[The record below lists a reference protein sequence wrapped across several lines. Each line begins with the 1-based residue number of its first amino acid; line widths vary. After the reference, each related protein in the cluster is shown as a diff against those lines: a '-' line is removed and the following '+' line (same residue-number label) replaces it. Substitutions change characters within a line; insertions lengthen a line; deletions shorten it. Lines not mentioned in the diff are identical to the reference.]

1 VVLWLQCWLAAD
13 DLLVVVDKSQSI
25 VKTEAAMNVMYD
37 HSHLEQF
44 YSMVKGVCESFR
56 RPFAVQLAI
65 AGAADLISI
74 PLPQTQA
81 SIMRSRASVQ
91 KLGPDPTAEKDPPKS
106 ITKLESSSQAQLSQ
120 AKVVEPAGASK
131 ELDVP
136 RVVLPQHLLD
146 AEIEVR
152 LVVSESPTES
162 VKVSGMPASCSVLQ
176 QEPETLPQDQLHNL
190 QVSTPA
196 DTVCVL
202 AEAQGVGVQLALEG
216 TQNQQ
221 PSPKSSSEQQGLQ
234 SQQTS
239 LPSKVPKPISL
250 VCAVESPAAVQ
261 GLSAPVHAP
270 EVPMP
275 ITELDA
281 DLHPSPPTSQASVSE
296 TVETPPTD
304 LHSVHGGQAEPR
316 LPHALTTS
324 CHTSH
329 QLPEPQ
335 MVPLS
340 SQVSPCDLQTEN
352 PQLLPMPDT
361 PALLLE
367 KLQAD
372 KVVFLTG
379 QAKEVEQFG
388 QRSDS
393 ELAELKR
400 RLDSACA
407 SIRATHPNPESMIRA
422 QLSLYDIDSR
432 TLVRQS
438 AEQRKALETQQH
450 ADRDKLTELHRM
462 QTKLA
467 NGVPSENVTTLSAAV
482 NTLREY
488 YKGLLTPRPQ
498 AAASCNRVQL
508 PQGNQASQASLQQY
522 PQVLPQGRHQANEF
536 GSQQS
541 APSQQRQHESQTC
554 VGGSASPAALEP
566 GSGAYCQTL
575 CSPQGNAASQAYSR
589 LQPQILPQNRGQA
602 NGHGTQNSVT
612 TQQRQHPTT
621 HTHVSNSAS
630 VARYQPGPAAAH
642 DRLPSPLGNVGSQ
655 ASRLHP
661 QILSQNRGHANRGVT
676 QPSTPT
682 HQRHY
687 LGTQTNF
694 VNNSTSVARLQ
705 PSPAASQDRLPS
717 PQGNL
722 ALQASSDLLHP
733 QSFPQSRG
741 QANGCG
747 IQPSASTWQGQ
758 HPGTFVGNSAL
769 AATSQCAP
777 AASSDRLVSLQSN
790 VASQASPPLHQQMQ
804 NRSPVNGCE
813 TQQSASL
820 AASLSAEAMH
830 MLNENHIARRDSVP
844 NNQWTP
850 QVQTLPAV
858 TNITST
864 ASQNLPGPVTE
875 FNQSMQTRPMT
886 VSVTPAAVYCPLSV
900 LTQAD
905 GDQIIQT
912 APMSIT
918 VTSTGGQ
925 NPLSVV
931 PQTAGQNGS
940 QPHSGQHQRGH
951 QVSQVGLYQSGQQ
964 QGQTMSRGPFASTVS
979 VGAAPRGPS
988 HALVCGQQP
997 SLLCDLCK
1005 SLADFY
1011 AMMNPWCSVFHIAS
1025 FSRGLRL

>member
-1 VVLWLQCWLAAD
+1 LQENVTTHAHLLLGHIIQVKPECFAAETPREGKIAFALAVCWLAAD
-13 DLLVVVDKSQSI
+13 DLLVVVEKSQSI
-25 VKTEAAMNVMYD
+25 LKTEAAMNVMYD

-74 PLPQTQA
+74 ALPQTQA

-106 ITKLESSSQAQLSQ
+106 VTKPESSSQAQLSR
-120 AKVVEPAGASK
+120 AEVVEPAGASG

-196 DTVCVL
+196 DTVRVL
-202 AEAQGVGVQLALEG
+202 AEAQGVGVQLALKG

-221 PSPKSSSEQQGLQ
+221 PSPNSSSGQQGLQ

-275 ITELDA
+275 MTELDA
-281 DLHPSPPTSQASVSE
+281 DLHPSLPTSQASVPE
-296 TVETPPTD
+296 TVETPPTN

-335 MVPLS
+335 MVPLPP
-340 SQVSPCDLQTEN
+340 QVSPRDLQTEN
-352 PQLLPMPDT
+352 PQLVPMPDT

-372 KVVFLTG
+372 KVVFKTG
-379 QAKEVEQFG
+379 QAKEIEQFR

-432 TLVRQS
+432 TLVRQL
-438 AEQRKALETQQH
+438 AEQRKALEIRQR

-498 AAASCNRVQL
+498 AAASCNRVQS
-508 PQGNQASQASLQQY
+508 PQGNHTSQASLQEY

-541 APSQQRQHESQTC
+541 APAQQRQRESQTC
-554 VGGSASPAALEP
+554 VGGSASPAILEP
-566 GSGAYCQTL
+566 GSGASCQTL
-575 CSPQGNAASQAYSR
+575 CSPQGNVASQSYSR
-589 LQPQILPQNRGQA
+589 LQPQILPQNRGHA
-602 NGHGTQNSVT
+602 NGHGTQNSAT

-642 DRLPSPLGNVGSQ
+642 ERLPSPLGNVGSQ
-655 ASRLHP
+655 ASSRLH
-661 QILSQNRGHANRGVT
+661 
-676 QPSTPT
+676 
-682 HQRHY
+682 
-687 LGTQTNF
+687 
-694 VNNSTSVARLQ
+694 
-705 PSPAASQDRLPS
+705 
-717 PQGNL
+717 
-722 ALQASSDLLHP
+722 
-733 QSFPQSRG
+733 
-741 QANGCG
+741 
-747 IQPSASTWQGQ
+747 
-758 HPGTFVGNSAL
+758 
-769 AATSQCAP
+769 
-777 AASSDRLVSLQSN
+777 
-790 VASQASPPLHQQMQ
+790 
-804 NRSPVNGCE
+804 
-813 TQQSASL
+813 
-820 AASLSAEAMH
+820 
-830 MLNENHIARRDSVP
+830 
-844 NNQWTP
+844 
-850 QVQTLPAV
+850 
-858 TNITST
+858 
-864 ASQNLPGPVTE
+864 LPGPVTE

-900 LTQAD
+900 LTQAG

-925 NPLSVV
+925 NPLSVM

-979 VGAAPRGPS
+979 VGAAPRSAS

-1005 SLADFY
+1005 SLANFY
-1011 AMMNPWCSVFHIAS
+1011 AMMNPWCSVFHLAS
-1025 FSRGLRL
+1025 LSRGLRL

>member
-1 VVLWLQCWLAAD
+1 LSGFLVEDPHEAKLNPGFVAAD
-13 DLLVVVDKSQSI
+13 DLLVVADKSQSI

-106 ITKLESSSQAQLSQ
+106 ITKPESSSQAQLSQ
-120 AKVVEPAGASK
+120 AEVVEPAGASK
-131 ELDVP
+131 ELDLP
-136 RVVLPQHLLD
+136 QVVLPQHLLD

-176 QEPETLPQDQLHNL
+176 QEPETLPQDQLHNR
-190 QVSTPA
+190 QVSTLA

-221 PSPKSSSEQQGLQ
+221 PSPKSSSGQQGLQ

-281 DLHPSPPTSQASVSE
+281 DLHPLPPTSQASVPE
-296 TVETPPTD
+296 TVETPPSD
-304 LHSVHGGQAEPR
+304 LHSVHGDQAEPR

-335 MVPLS
+335 LVPLS
-340 SQVSPCDLQTEN
+340 SQVSPRDLQTEN
-352 PQLLPMPDT
+352 PQLVPMPDT

-372 KVVFLTG
+372 KLVFITG
-379 QAKEVEQFG
+379 QEKEIEQFG

-432 TLVRQS
+432 TLVRQL
-438 AEQRKALETQQH
+438 AEQRKALEIRQR

-467 NGVPSENVTTLSAAV
+467 NSVPSENVTTLSAAV

-498 AAASCNRVQL
+498 AAASCIRVQL
-508 PQGNQASQASLQQY
+508 PQGNQASRASIQQY

-554 VGGSASPAALEP
+554 EGGSASPATLEP
-566 GSGAYCQTL
+566 GSGASCQTL
-575 CSPQGNAASQAYSR
+575 CSPQGYSR
-589 LQPQILPQNRGQA
+589 LQPQILPQNRGHA
-602 NGHGTQNSVT
+602 NGHGTQNSAT

-630 VARYQPGPAAAH
+630 VPRYQPGPAAAH
-642 DRLPSPLGNVGSQ
+642 ARLPSPLCNVGSQ
-655 ASRLHP
+655 ASLQLHP
-661 QILSQNRGHANRGVT
+661 QILPQNRSQANRGVT
-676 QPSTPT
+676 PT
-682 HQRHY
+682 QQRHHSDI
-687 LGTQTNF
+687 QT
-694 VNNSTSVARLQ
+694 
-705 PSPAASQDRLPS
+705 
-717 PQGNL
+717 
-722 ALQASSDLLHP
+722 
-733 QSFPQSRG
+733 
-741 QANGCG
+741 CM
-747 IQPSASTWQGQ
+747 
-758 HPGTFVGNSAL
+758 GNSA
-769 AATSQCAP
+769 
-777 AASSDRLVSLQSN
+777 
-790 VASQASPPLHQQMQ
+790 SP
-804 NRSPVNGCE
+804 
-813 TQQSASL
+813 

-830 MLNENHIARRDSVP
+830 MLNDNHIARHGSVP
-844 NNQWTP
+844 NNQWNT

-900 LTQAD
+900 LTQAG

-940 QPHSGQHQRGH
+940 QPHPGQHQRGH

-997 SLLCDLCK
+997 SLLCDLYK

-1011 AMMNPWCSVFHIAS
+1011 ATMNPRCSVFHIAS

>member
-1 VVLWLQCWLAAD
+1 MVLWLQCWLAAD

-65 AGAADLISI
+65 AGAADLISM

-91 KLGPDPTAEKDPPKS
+91 KLGPAPTAEKDPPKS
-106 ITKLESSSQAQLSQ
+106 ITKPESSSQAQLSR
-120 AKVVEPAGASK
+120 AEVVEPAGASK
-131 ELDVP
+131 ELDVQ

-162 VKVSGMPASCSVLQ
+162 VKASGMPASCSVLQ

-196 DTVCVL
+196 DTVRVL

-221 PSPKSSSEQQGLQ
+221 PSPKSSSGQQGLQ

-239 LPSKVPKPISL
+239 FPSKVPKPISL
-250 VCAVESPAAVQ
+250 VCVVESPAAVQ

-275 ITELDA
+275 TTELDA
-281 DLHPSPPTSQASVSE
+281 GLHPSSPTSQASVPE

-340 SQVSPCDLQTEN
+340 SQVSPRDLQTEN
-352 PQLLPMPDT
+352 PQQVPMPDT

-372 KVVFLTG
+372 KVVFITG
-379 QAKEVEQFG
+379 QAKEIEQFG

-407 SIRATHPNPESMIRA
+407 SIRATHPNPDSMIRA

-438 AEQRKALETQQH
+438 AEQRKALEIRQR
-450 ADRDKLTELHRM
+450 ADCDKLTELHRM
-462 QTKLA
+462 QKKLA

-498 AAASCNRVQL
+498 AAASCNRVQS

-536 GSQQS
+536 VSQQS

-554 VGGSASPAALEP
+554 VGGSASPATLEP
-566 GSGAYCQTL
+566 GSGASCQTL
-575 CSPQGNAASQAYSR
+575 CSPQGNVASQGYSR

-602 NGHGTQNSVT
+602 NGHGTQTSAT

-621 HTHVSNSAS
+621 HIHVSNSAS
-630 VARYQPGPAAAH
+630 VARYQPGPASAH
-642 DRLPSPLGNVGSQ
+642 DRLRSPLGNVGSQ
-655 ASRLHP
+655 ASSRLH
-661 QILSQNRGHANRGVT
+661 T
-676 QPSTPT
+676 Q
-682 HQRHY
+682 QRHHSDI
-687 LGTQTNF
+687 QT
-694 VNNSTSVARLQ
+694 
-705 PSPAASQDRLPS
+705 
-717 PQGNL
+717 
-722 ALQASSDLLHP
+722 
-733 QSFPQSRG
+733 
-741 QANGCG
+741 CM
-747 IQPSASTWQGQ
+747 
-758 HPGTFVGNSAL
+758 GNSA
-769 AATSQCAP
+769 
-777 AASSDRLVSLQSN
+777 
-790 VASQASPPLHQQMQ
+790 SP
-804 NRSPVNGCE
+804 
-813 TQQSASL
+813 

-875 FNQSMQTRPMT
+875 FNQSMRNRPMT
-886 VSVTPAAVYCPLSV
+886 VGVTPAAVYCPLPV
-900 LTQAD
+900 LTQA
-905 GDQIIQT
+905 GCDQIVQT

-940 QPHSGQHQRGH
+940 QSHSGQHQRGH

-997 SLLCDLCK
+997 SLLSDLCK

-1025 FSRGLRL
+1025 FSSGLRL

>member
-13 DLLVVVDKSQSI
+13 DLLVVVEKSQSI
-25 VKTEAAMNVMYD
+25 LKTEAAMNVMYD

-74 PLPQTQA
+74 ALPQTQA

-106 ITKLESSSQAQLSQ
+106 ITKPESSSQAQLSR
-120 AKVVEPAGASK
+120 AEVVEPAGASG

-196 DTVCVL
+196 DTVRVL
-202 AEAQGVGVQLALEG
+202 AEAKGVGVQLALKG

-221 PSPKSSSEQQGLQ
+221 PSPNSSSGQQGLQ

-281 DLHPSPPTSQASVSE
+281 DLHPSLPTSQASVPE
-296 TVETPPTD
+296 TVETPPTN

-335 MVPLS
+335 MVPLPP
-340 SQVSPCDLQTEN
+340 QVSPRDLQTEN
-352 PQLLPMPDT
+352 PQLVPMPDT

-372 KVVFLTG
+372 KVVFKTG
-379 QAKEVEQFG
+379 QAKEIEQFG

-432 TLVRQS
+432 TLVRQL
-438 AEQRKALETQQH
+438 AEQRKALEIRQR
-450 ADRDKLTELHRM
+450 ADHDKLTELHRM

-488 YKGLLTPRPQ
+488 YKGLLTSRPQ
-498 AAASCNRVQL
+498 AAASCNRVQS
-508 PQGNQASQASLQQY
+508 PQGNHASQASLQEY
-522 PQVLPQGRHQANEF
+522 PQVLPQGRN
-536 GSQQS
+536 
-541 APSQQRQHESQTC
+541 
-554 VGGSASPAALEP
+554 
-566 GSGAYCQTL
+566 
-575 CSPQGNAASQAYSR
+575 
-589 LQPQILPQNRGQA
+589 QA
-602 NGHGTQNSVT
+602 NGHGTQNSAT

-642 DRLPSPLGNVGSQ
+642 DRLQSPLGNVGSQ
-655 ASRLHP
+655 ASSRLHP
-661 QILSQNRGHANRGVT
+661 QILPQNRGHANRGV
-676 QPSTPT
+676 TPT

-694 VNNSTSVARLQ
+694 VNNSTSVARSQ
-705 PSPAASQDRLPS
+705 PTPAASQDRLPS

-733 QSFPQSRG
+733 QTFPQSRG
-741 QANGCG
+741 QANGYG
-747 IQPSASTWQGQ
+747 IQSSASTWQGQ

-804 NRSPVNGCE
+804 NRTQVNGCE
-813 TQQSASL
+813 TQQSAPTEQRHHSDIQTCMGNSASP
-820 AASLSAEAMH
+820 AASLSAEAIH

-844 NNQWTP
+844 NNQWIP
-850 QVQTLPAV
+850 QVQTLPVV

-900 LTQAD
+900 LTQAG
-905 GDQIIQT
+905 GDQIIET

-925 NPLSVV
+925 NPLSVM

-979 VGAAPRGPS
+979 VGAAPRSAS

-1005 SLADFY
+1005 SLANFY
-1011 AMMNPWCSVFHIAS
+1011 AMMNPWCSVFHLAT
-1025 FSRGLRL
+1025 FSRSLRL